1 MNENKRTAKFT
12 FTKVSM
18 VMLLYELIFQVGSA
32 ALIAFG
38 GETYANEDLS
48 MLVISIVG
56 LLVSFLILG
65 NESGPFVEYKR
76 FTILRFLGLLLAV
89 YGLQA
94 FSAMLSDPLITFLE
108 EHGHD
113 MEYATDVA
121 TGVTTDFWGLVY
133 SIIGA
138 PLFEEC
144 LFRGLFFRPL
154 RRYGRIFAIIV
165 TALLFA
171 LMHGNIIQ
179 FPTALF
185 VGLLFACVRADY
197 GLPAS
202 ILLHMS
208 NNLFAMVFNGL
219 SEAEPWSTIYIVFLY
234 AGMLAVI
241 VLLIRHIRDVYED
254 FRDEPHL
261 GRSLAWFF
269 TTPAVILV
277 ILLFTALTIF
287 SIFE

>member
-94 FSAMLSDPLITFLE
+94 FSAVLSDPLITFLE
-108 EHGHD
+108 
-113 MEYATDVA
+113 
-121 TGVTTDFWGLVY
+121 
-133 SIIGA
+133 
-138 PLFEEC
+138 
-144 LFRGLFFRPL
+144 
-154 RRYGRIFAIIV
+154 
-165 TALLFA
+165 
-171 LMHGNIIQ
+171 
-179 FPTALF
+179 
-185 VGLLFACVRADY
+185 
-197 GLPAS
+197 
-202 ILLHMS
+202 
-208 NNLFAMVFNGL
+208 
-219 SEAEPWSTIYIVFLY
+219 
-234 AGMLAVI
+234 
-241 VLLIRHIRDVYED
+241 
-254 FRDEPHL
+254 
-261 GRSLAWFF
+261 
-269 TTPAVILV
+269 
-277 ILLFTALTIF
+277 
-287 SIFE
+287 